1 MSCSA
6 ENISDSKCH
15 LISGMKYVYN
25 CPFYWGKMDLFE
37 AKQVLKNQV
46 DGSFLL
52 RDSEFPESL
61 FSVTFKRH
69 SKIWNARII
78 KMDPQLTFD
87 CYDPSGFLSDP
98 FRSKQLK
105 NPIFRKS
112 PFTLQDLT
120 RAIICDLTNFER
132 VSNLGIPKSLE
143 NFLREYH
150 CKHSEKATP
159 VPGSI
164 TFKM

>member
-1 MSCSA
+1 MSGSA
-6 ENISDSKCH
+6 ENLSDSKFH
-15 LISGMKYVYN
+15 LISGMKYIYN

-37 AKQVLKNQV
+37 AKQILKDEK

-78 KMDPQLTFD
+78 KMDPKLTFD

-98 FRSKQLK
+98 I
-105 NPIFRKS
+105 N
-112 PFTLQDLT
+112 
-120 RAIICDLTNFER
+120 
-132 VSNLGIPKSLE
+132 
-143 NFLREYH
+143 
-150 CKHSEKATP
+150 
-159 VPGSI
+159 
-164 TFKM
+164 